1 MTNLIPG
8 KVAKRFRVKGD
19 EIILRYPRWEDMDDL
34 MRHINLLV
42 EEKSY
47 IGMSRKVSRKL
58 EIVYFLDMFKKL
70 ETRQMIYLVMETKG
84 EVIGS
89 CTVERGR
96 HDANRHTGMIG
107 VSIKKGFRGM
117 GIGTESVNTLVD
129 LGKRDLGI
137 KVFNLEVSSGNRKAI
152 SMYEKKCGFSVAG
165 RIPKGFDHFGKKTD
179 AVIMYREK

>member
-8 KVAKRFRVKGD
+8 KVVKRFRAKDD
-19 EIILRYPRWEDMDDL
+19 EVILRYPRWEDMDEL

-58 EIVYFLDMFKKL
+58 EISYFLDMFKKL
-70 ETRQMIYLVMETKG
+70 ETKQMIYLVIETKG
-84 EVIGS
+84 KIIGS

-117 GIGTESVNTLVD
+117 GIGTQSVNALVD
-129 LGKRDLGI
+129 TGKRELGI
-137 KVFNLEVSSGNRKAI
+137 KVFDLEVSSGNRRAI
-152 SMYEKKCGFSVAG
+152 DMYGKKCGFSLAG
-165 RIPKGFDHFGKKTD
+165 SIPKGFDHFGKKTD
-179 AVIMYREK
+179 AVIMYKNV